1 MDNNG
6 RYDHIEDVLVRLH
19 TGQWFSWLDKKNK
32 IYKNL
37 ILTEK
42 MGVDGELINNPHTL
56 PTEKELTDS
65 LTKQQSDFDA
75 LDYSRKREAE
85 YPSIE
90 ECVHAILDD
99 DLDALQAKRAEIKTK
114 YPKG

>member
-1 MDNNG
+1 MIFDKIEALTSLGYQFYGSEENG
-6 RYDHIEDVLVRLH
+6 FTFLN
-19 TGQWFSWLDKKNK
+19 GQ
-32 IYKNL
+32 
-37 ILTEK
+37 T
-42 MGVDGELINNPHTL
+42 P
-56 PTEKELTDS
+56 PTEKEIDTEVKRL
-65 LTKQQSDFDA
+65 QAEYDA
-75 LDYSRKREAE
+75 QEYARKREAE